1 MSEMPTP
8 HEAHGNALSV
18 VTFTP
23 SCIGRLE
30 SKLIENLRLR
40 NSSGDLQPKHRQPV
54 HNRNC
59 DSDPS
64 QHQTY

>member
-8 HEAHGNALSV
+8 LEAHGNALSV
-18 VTFTP
+18 VTSTP

-30 SKLIENLRLR
+30 NKLIGDLRLR